1 MRESVPEAD
10 EGESGGFAFWI
21 VAGLAV
27 AVGFSVVL
35 FAPRFYSVQRT
46 AALPVFQQEP
56 NRVEVAP
63 VVAGPAPEM
72 PVLGHAERYSGRTV
86 DEMGRIADGVC
97 AQLLQ
102 ASQTPQAQA
111 EVAMLTCRLTEAPAR
126 YCSRGQRQKI
136 TADIINYFRGIEQ
149 ANATL
154 AANKVT
160 TKIEPDVKVIDG
172 IEGLM
177 RGGYLMKPQRDDI
190 GANVS
195 RPLREQFNRVV
206 GNLVACVEKPW
217 WQIWK

>member
-10 EGESGGFAFWI
+10 ESEGGKGAFW
-21 VAGLAV
+21 AV
-27 AVGFSVVL
+27 AVGAVVVGFGVVM

-46 AALPVFQQEP
+46 AALPVFQQEVR
-56 NRVEVAP
+56 NEAAP
-63 VVAGPAPEM
+63 VAAGPPPEM
-72 PVLGHAERYSGRTV
+72 PVLGNVERYSGKNL
-86 DEMGRIADGVC
+86 DQMGRIADGICTQFV
-97 AQLLQ
+97 Q
-102 ASQTPQAQA
+102 ASQLPQAQT
-111 EVAMLTCRLTEAPAR
+111 EVAMLRCRLTEAPPR
-126 YCSRGQRQKI
+126 YCSGGQRQKI

-154 AANKVT
+154 AANKVA
-160 TKIEPDVKVIDG
+160 TKIEPDAKVIDG

-190 GANVS
+190 GANVPRS
-195 RPLREQFNRVV
+195 LREQFNRVV